1 MPCSTL
7 RRHTTCVPARLRSA
21 LSGSD
26 SLQKSELCGCAAGVG
41 FPELNSGFGGLG
53 AERVACVRGW
63 QLLSFATNNL
73 PDGSGFGLGFY
84 LGLRYI

>member
-21 LSGSD
+21 LSA
-26 SLQKSELCGCAAGVG
+26 LLFACGMARAPPPVVLG
-41 FPELNSGFGGLG
+41 LGGLG
-53 AERVACVRGW
+53 CLTAGCARVWSA